1 MFQIGLSWLEWISD
15 PLNKTLFE
23 SDKTEALKKFK
34 RDEEEY
40 IHQLLLQE
48 QLRQQELQL
57 QFQQQT
63 VENIMDV
70 VENTILN
77 YLVESQRD
85 FIVSPGIGTQG
96 AAGIGSST
104 SAAGGFAFNTGIGNF
119 VIGTFLDGD
128 RNHTNVLADEGFE
141 RFTVR

>member
-1 MFQIGLSWLEWISD
+1 MFQVGLSWLEWISD
-15 PLNKTLFE
+15 PSNKALFE
-23 SDKTEALKKFK
+23 SDQVEALKKYK
-34 RDEEEY
+34 KDEEEY
-40 IHQLLLQE
+40 IDQLILQE

-85 FIVSPGIGTQG
+85 FIVRPGIGTEG
-96 AAGIGSST
+96 AAGASGAAA
-104 SAAGGFAFNTGIGNF
+104 AAGGFAFSTGIGNF